1 MVFLVNMI
9 LVVIIGLIGIY
20 MYHFIKRIL
29 NLLFKNK
36 NSKYKRII
44 NILLTVIIM
53 IPTLSMST
61 MWVLLVILHVLVISL
76 IMDLI
81 HFITCKVSKKKKEG
95 FEKLYNSG
103 VIPIIISSIILSY
116 GYINMH
122 TVVKTNYTM
131 YTDKAIRD
139 NGYKVAFI
147 SDLHYGVSM
156 NGEEL
161 KEKCSRLEKEKADFI
176 ILGGDIV
183 DESTTKEGIKEA
195 FEILSQIKSTYGVFY
210 VYGNHDRASYS
221 VNANFTE
228 KELSKVIEESG
239 ITILKDEIFDINNEI
254 TITGRGDKSFFNQS
268 SRKSAEELVE
278 DTILDKNKYN
288 ILIDHQPCEFGE
300 VSSSGYDVMM
310 SGHTHAGQ
318 IWPGGMFIKYVMN
331 DTFDYGYIKKD
342 NLDVIVS
349 SGIAGWK
356 FPIRTE
362 EHSEYVILDI
372 LPNK

>member
-61 MWVLLVILHVLVISL
+61 IWVLLVILHVLVISL

-81 HFITCKVSKKKKEG
+81 HFITCKVSIKKKEG

-103 VIPIIISSIILSY
+103 VIPIIISSIILSF

-161 KEKCSRLEKEKADFI
+161 KEKCSRIEKEKADFI

-210 VYGNHDRASYS
+210 VYGNHDRASNS

-228 KELSKVIEESG
+228 EELS
-239 ITILKDEIFDINNEI
+239 
-254 TITGRGDKSFFNQS
+254 
-268 SRKSAEELVE
+268 
-278 DTILDKNKYN
+278 
-288 ILIDHQPCEFGE
+288 
-300 VSSSGYDVMM
+300 
-310 SGHTHAGQ
+310 
-318 IWPGGMFIKYVMN
+318 
-331 DTFDYGYIKKD
+331 
-342 NLDVIVS
+342 
-349 SGIAGWK
+349 
-356 FPIRTE
+356 
-362 EHSEYVILDI
+362 
-372 LPNK
+372 